1 MTGNHEI
8 GTSHLYFYNQ
18 TEEIIKLDG
27 NFKSFRAITS
37 DGYPIYKDTNHITP
51 YATKSI
57 FKDFMKNGK
66 LNKSTDYEE
75 TITDKFNDK
84 SINDK

>member
-1 MTGNHEI
+1 MLGSEDLVNKFYQKI
-8 GTSHLYFYNQ
+8 GKIYKNLYFYNQ

-57 FKDFMKNGK
+57 FKDFMKNE
-66 LNKSTDYEE
+66 L
-75 TITDKFNDK
+75 
-84 SINDK
+84 